1 MQEIINNCIEA
12 LKANNGIIIHYKD
25 ATFVLCDVNN
35 DETSMIRLTQT
46 RMKIHHASSIRP
58 IKNKLFTDE
67 IIKNI
72 NSNFKAILVREDIYI
87 EDYCG
92 GVIPIVYDLIAYSN
106 KNLFLQLTKLK
117 NASNHLKID
126 EHFAMYHVPKD
137 SFLNHLCKKYRKAIC
152 IMQLEKEFN
161 NSYYHV
167 NLSSFKNPFQTK
179 SIIRLFEN
187 GVVKVIEK

>member
-35 DETSMIRLTQT
+35 E
-46 RMKIHHASSIRP
+46 
-58 IKNKLFTDE
+58 E

-137 SFLNHLCKKYRKAIC
+137 SFLIHLCKKYRKAIS
-152 IMQLEKEFN
+152 ILQLEKELN